1 LGNIIEFAG
10 TKNYGVENLPPVL
23 RVKKALDAGVDQFGG
38 ESTPELVVQLV
49 EEGSIPESRL
59 DRSVRKLLA
68 LKFRLGLFDDP
79 YVNVEEVW
87 ELTGTDEAMQLGY
100 ESQLR
105 SQVLLTNHEVNG
117 VPILPLREGTRIY
130 IENLDHETASE
141 YGEVVETVEEADVV
155 IMNLE
160 APKDP
165 EMGSFAGMS
174 LFPMGRLYYTEEEL
188 APVMEVIRQ
197 KPTVIT
203 TYLSRPAV
211 IPELADSASAI
222 LANFGASSEAI
233 FDVLFGEFNPTG
245 KLPFEMPSS
254 WEAVLNQ
261 KEDVPFDSENPL
273 FPFGHGL
280 SYE

>member
-1 LGNIIEFAG
+1 
-10 TKNYGVENLPPVL
+10 
-23 RVKKALDAGVDQFGG
+23 
-38 ESTPELVVQLV
+38 
-49 EEGSIPESRL
+49 
-59 DRSVRKLLA
+59 
-68 LKFRLGLFDDP
+68 
-79 YVNVEEVW
+79 
-87 ELTGTDEAMQLGY
+87 MQLGY

-105 SQVLLTNHEVNG
+105 SQVLLTNQTVNG
-117 VPILPLREGTRIY
+117 SPILPLQEGTQIY
-130 IENLDHETASE
+130 IQDLDPDIASQ
-141 YGEVVETVEEADVV
+141 YGEVVETFEDADVA
-155 IMNLE
+155 ILNLE

-165 EMGSFAGMS
+165 EMGSFAGFS

-188 APVMEVIRQ
+188 APVMEIIRQ

-222 LANFGASSEAI
+222 LANFGASDEAI

-254 WEAVLNQ
+254 WQAVLNQ
-261 KEDVPFDSENPL
+261 KEDVPFDSEDPL

>member
-1 LGNIIEFAG
+1 
-10 TKNYGVENLPPVL
+10 
-23 RVKKALDAGVDQFGG
+23 
-38 ESTPELVVQLV
+38 
-49 EEGSIPESRL
+49 
-59 DRSVRKLLA
+59 
-68 LKFRLGLFDDP
+68 LGLFDNP
-79 YVNVEEVW
+79 YVDVERVPQ
-87 ELTGTDEAMQLGY
+87 LTGTDEAIQLGY

-105 SQVLLTNHEVNG
+105 SQVLLTNQTANG
-117 VPILPLREGTRIY
+117 SPILPLQQGTRIY
-130 IENLDHETASE
+130 IENLDPEVASQ
-141 YGEVVETVEEADVV
+141 YGEVVETVDEADVA
-155 IMNLE
+155 ILNLE

-188 APVMEVIRQ
+188 APVMEIIRQ

-222 LANFGASSEAI
+222 VANFGASNESI
-233 FDVLFGEFNPTG
+233 FDLLFGEFNPTG

-261 KEDVPFDSENPL
+261 KEDVPFDSEDPL
-273 FPFGHGL
+273 FPFGYGL